1 MTTPQAYGIVLLVV
15 ATTTFVCTPL
25 CRRLAF
31 RIGAVQRP
39 DERRVHA
46 RTTALLGGA
55 AMLVGFLAGMLVA
68 AEVEVLDEIFTNST
82 EPLGLVIAAVLMLA
96 VGTIDD
102 IRDVSAPAKA
112 AGIILCASVLVFMGI
127 SLSVF
132 RVPFIGVIQLDP
144 NWSYLV
150 SVIWV
155 LGMTN
160 AINFIDGLDGLAAGI
175 VAIASGTFFLYTMQ
189 LVDLDI
195 LTAGTIAPL
204 VAVIVLGMCVG
215 FLPFNFHPARIF
227 MGDGGALL
235 LGLLMAAATMVV
247 GGRIDQNVQF
257 SGQTYFFFAPLFIPL
272 FILGVPIFDTFLAI
286 VRRAVKRKAPS
297 GADNEH
303 IHHRLVRLGH
313 GQRRSVLILWGWT
326 ALLSVLVLYPTYS
339 DGKGNA
345 LVPVGIAALC
355 LALFTVLHPGVRSTR
370 ADRRADKAARSAQTA
385 RSDDADEAGEAGGID
400 PAVTSGRAEETDATD
415 QAARADL
422 DVRSA
427 PSSAAPTARPTG
439 VAAPGRSGATPGPN
453 GPVPTARVTPAEA
466 LASLDVPAR
475 SAPSPR
481 PEPTDR

>member
-1 MTTPQAYGIVLLVV
+1 VTTPQAYGIVLLVA

-25 CRRLAF
+25 FRRLAF
-31 RIGAVQRP
+31 RVGAVQQP
-39 DERRVHA
+39 DERRVHP
-46 RTTALLGGA
+46 RPTPVLGGA

-68 AEVEVLDEIFTNST
+68 AQLDVLDQIFTNST

-102 IRDVSAPAKA
+102 IRDVSAPAKM
-112 AGIILCASVLVFMGI
+112 AGIVLCASVLVFLGI
-127 SLSVF
+127 SMSVF
-132 RVPFIGVIQLDP
+132 RVPFVGVIVLTPDL
-144 NWSYLV
+144 SYLL
-150 SVIWV
+150 SVVWV

-175 VAIASGTFFLYTMQ
+175 VAIAAGTFFLYTMQ
-189 LVDLDI
+189 LLDLDI
-195 LTAGTIAPL
+195 LTDGNIAPL

-235 LGLLMAAATMVV
+235 LGLLMAASTMVV
-247 GGRIDQNVQF
+247 GGRVDQSVEF

-286 VRRAVKRKAPS
+286 VRRAAKRKAPS

-313 GQRRSVLILWGWT
+313 GQRRSVLILWAWT
-326 ALLSVLVLYPTYS
+326 ALLSILVLYPTYS

-355 LALFTVLHPGVRSTR
+355 LALYTVLHPGVRSMR
-370 ADRRADKAARSAQTA
+370 AGRRAEIANGS
-385 RSDDADEAGEAGGID
+385 
-400 PAVTSGRAEETDATD
+400 V
-415 QAARADL
+415 
-422 DVRSA
+422 
-427 PSSAAPTARPTG
+427 AAPTAGRDETETETENG
-439 VAAPGRSGATPGPN
+439 GETETENGGGAAPAASEGGSERIDP
-453 GPVPTARVTPAEA
+453 PTAVPGVTPAEA
-466 LASLDVPAR
+466 LAALDVPVRAAR
-475 SAPSPR
+475 TAPAPA
-481 PEPTDR
+481 PEPTES

>member
-1 MTTPQAYGIVLLVV
+1 MTTPQAYGIVLLVA

-25 CRRLAF
+25 FRRLAF
-31 RIGAVQRP
+31 RVGAVTPP

-46 RTTALLGGA
+46 RPTPVLGGA

-68 AEVEVLDEIFTNST
+68 AQLDVLDQIFTNST

-102 IRDVSAPAKA
+102 IRDVSAPAKM
-112 AGIILCASVLVFMGI
+112 AGIVLCASVLVFLGI
-127 SLSVF
+127 SMSVF
-132 RVPFIGVIQLDP
+132 RVPFVGVIVLTPDL
-144 NWSYLV
+144 SYLL
-150 SVIWV
+150 SVVWV

-175 VAIASGTFFLYTMQ
+175 VAIAAGTFFLYTMQ
-189 LVDLDI
+189 LLDLDI
-195 LTAGTIAPL
+195 LTDGNIAPL

-235 LGLLMAAATMVV
+235 LGLLMAASTMVV
-247 GGRIDQNVQF
+247 GGRVDQNVEF

-272 FILGVPIFDTFLAI
+272 VILGVPIFDTFLAI
-286 VRRAVKRKAPS
+286 VRRAAKRKAPS

-313 GQRRSVLILWGWT
+313 GHRRSVLILWAWT
-326 ALLSVLVLYPTYS
+326 ALLSILVLYPTYT

-355 LALFTVLHPGVRSTR
+355 LALFTVLHPGVRSLR
-370 ADRRADKAARSAQTA
+370 AGRRAEIANGSARVPTA
-385 RSDDADEAGEAGGID
+385 GRDDDADG
-400 PAVTSGRAEETDATD
+400 
-415 QAARADL
+415 
-422 DVRSA
+422 
-427 PSSAAPTARPTG
+427 AAP
-439 VAAPGRSGATPGPN
+439 AAAAVEFGSDLADPSTVVPG
-453 GPVPTARVTPAEA
+453 VTPAEA
-466 LASLDVPAR
+466 LASIDVPAR
-475 SAPSPR
+475 ATRATPGPG
-481 PEPTDR
+481 PEPTES

>member
-1 MTTPQAYGIVLLVV
+1 MTTPQAYGIVLLVA

-25 CRRLAF
+25 FRRLAF
-31 RIGAVQRP
+31 RVGAVQQP
-39 DERRVHA
+39 DERRVHP
-46 RTTALLGGA
+46 RPTPVLGGA

-68 AEVEVLDEIFTNST
+68 AQLDVLDQIFTNST

-102 IRDVSAPAKA
+102 IRDVSAPAKM
-112 AGIILCASVLVFMGI
+112 AGIVLCASVLVFLGI
-127 SLSVF
+127 SMSVF
-132 RVPFIGVIQLDP
+132 RVPFVGVIVLTPDL
-144 NWSYLV
+144 SYLL
-150 SVIWV
+150 SVVWV

-175 VAIASGTFFLYTMQ
+175 VAIAAGTFFLYTMQ
-189 LVDLDI
+189 LLDLDI
-195 LTAGTIAPL
+195 LTDGNIAPL

-235 LGLLMAAATMVV
+235 LGLLMAASTMVV
-247 GGRIDQNVQF
+247 GGRVDQSVEF

-286 VRRAVKRKAPS
+286 VRRAAKRKAPS

-313 GQRRSVLILWGWT
+313 GQRRSVLILWAWT
-326 ALLSVLVLYPTYS
+326 ALLSILVLYPTYS

-355 LALFTVLHPGVRSTR
+355 LALYTVLHPGVRSMR
-370 ADRRADKAARSAQTA
+370 AGRRAEIANGS
-385 RSDDADEAGEAGGID
+385 
-400 PAVTSGRAEETDATD
+400 V
-415 QAARADL
+415 
-422 DVRSA
+422 
-427 PSSAAPTARPTG
+427 AAPTAGRDETETETENG
-439 VAAPGRSGATPGPN
+439 GETETENGGGAAPAASEGGSERIDP
-453 GPVPTARVTPAEA
+453 PTAVPGVTPAEA
-466 LASLDVPAR
+466 LAALDVPVRAAR
-475 SAPSPR
+475 TAPAPA
-481 PEPTDR
+481 PEPTES

>member
-1 MTTPQAYGIVLLVV
+1 MSTPQAYGIVLLVA

-25 CRRLAF
+25 FRRLAF
-31 RIGAVQRP
+31 RVGAVTPP

-46 RTTALLGGA
+46 RPTPVLGGA

-68 AEVEVLDEIFTNST
+68 AQLDVLDQIFTNST

-102 IRDVSAPAKA
+102 IRDVSAPAKM
-112 AGIILCASVLVFMGI
+112 AGIVLCASVLVFLGI
-127 SLSVF
+127 SMSVF
-132 RVPFIGVIQLDP
+132 RVPFVGVIVLTPDL
-144 NWSYLV
+144 SYLL
-150 SVIWV
+150 SVVWV

-175 VAIASGTFFLYTMQ
+175 VAIAAGTFFLYTMQ
-189 LVDLDI
+189 LLDLDI
-195 LTAGTIAPL
+195 LTDGNIAPL
-204 VAVIVLGMCVG
+204 IAVIVLGMCVG

-235 LGLLMAAATMVV
+235 LGLLMAASTMVV
-247 GGRIDQNVQF
+247 GGRVDQNVEF

-286 VRRAVKRKAPS
+286 VRRAAKRKAPS

-313 GQRRSVLILWGWT
+313 GHRRSVLILWAWT
-326 ALLSVLVLYPTYS
+326 ALLSILVLYPTYT

-355 LALFTVLHPGVRSTR
+355 LALYTVLHPGVRSTR
-370 ADRRADKAARSAQTA
+370 ADRRAEIANGGAPGGEPDPGRGTTRGVASAGTGASDAAT
-385 RSDDADEAGEAGGID
+385 DD
-400 PAVTSGRAEETDATD
+400 PAT
-415 QAARADL
+415 
-422 DVRSA
+422 
-427 PSSAAPTARPTG
+427 PT
-439 VAAPGRSGATPGPN
+439 
-453 GPVPTARVTPAEA
+453 VPRVTPAEA

-475 SAPSPR
+475 AARSTPAPGA
-481 PEPTDR
+481 EPTDR

>member
-1 MTTPQAYGIVLLVV
+1 VTTPQAYGIVLLVA

-25 CRRLAF
+25 FRRLAF
-31 RIGAVQRP
+31 RVGAVQQP
-39 DERRVHA
+39 DERRVHP
-46 RTTALLGGA
+46 RPTPVLGGA

-68 AEVEVLDEIFTNST
+68 AQLDVLDQIFTNST

-102 IRDVSAPAKA
+102 IRDVSAPAKM
-112 AGIILCASVLVFMGI
+112 AGIVLCASVLVFLGI
-127 SLSVF
+127 SMSVF
-132 RVPFIGVIQLDP
+132 RVPFVGVIVLTPDL
-144 NWSYLV
+144 SYLL
-150 SVIWV
+150 SVVWV

-175 VAIASGTFFLYTMQ
+175 VAIAAGTFFLYTMQ
-189 LVDLDI
+189 LLDLDI
-195 LTAGTIAPL
+195 LTDGNIAPL

-235 LGLLMAAATMVV
+235 LGLLMAASTMVV
-247 GGRIDQNVQF
+247 GGRVDQSVEF

-286 VRRAVKRKAPS
+286 VRRAAKRKAPS

-313 GQRRSVLILWGWT
+313 GQRRSVLILWAWT
-326 ALLSVLVLYPTYS
+326 ALLSILVLYPTYS

-355 LALFTVLHPGVRSTR
+355 LALYTVLHPGVRSMR
-370 ADRRADKAARSAQTA
+370 AGRRAEIANGS
-385 RSDDADEAGEAGGID
+385 
-400 PAVTSGRAEETDATD
+400 V
-415 QAARADL
+415 
-422 DVRSA
+422 
-427 PSSAAPTARPTG
+427 AAPTAGRDETETETETENG
-439 VAAPGRSGATPGPN
+439 GGAAPAASEGGSERIDP
-453 GPVPTARVTPAEA
+453 PTAVPGVTPAEA
-466 LASLDVPAR
+466 LAALDVPVRAAR
-475 SAPSPR
+475 TAPAPA
-481 PEPTDR
+481 PEPTES

>member
-1 MTTPQAYGIVLLVV
+1 VTTPQAYGIVLLVA

-25 CRRLAF
+25 FRRLAF
-31 RIGAVQRP
+31 RVGAVQQP
-39 DERRVHA
+39 DERRVHP
-46 RTTALLGGA
+46 RPTPVLGGA

-68 AEVEVLDEIFTNST
+68 AQLDVLDQIFTNST

-102 IRDVSAPAKA
+102 IRDVSAPAKM
-112 AGIILCASVLVFMGI
+112 AGIVLCASVLVFLGI
-127 SLSVF
+127 SMSVF
-132 RVPFIGVIQLDP
+132 RVPFVGVIVLTPDL
-144 NWSYLV
+144 SYLL
-150 SVIWV
+150 SVVWV

-175 VAIASGTFFLYTMQ
+175 VAIAAGTFFLYTMQ
-189 LVDLDI
+189 LLDLDI
-195 LTAGTIAPL
+195 LTDGNIAPL

-235 LGLLMAAATMVV
+235 LGLLMAASTMVV
-247 GGRIDQNVQF
+247 GGRVDQSVEF

-286 VRRAVKRKAPS
+286 VRRAAKRKAPS

-313 GQRRSVLILWGWT
+313 GQRRSVLILWAWT
-326 ALLSVLVLYPTYS
+326 ALLSILVLYPTYS

-355 LALFTVLHPGVRSTR
+355 LALYTVLHPGVRSMR
-370 ADRRADKAARSAQTA
+370 AGRRAEIANGS
-385 RSDDADEAGEAGGID
+385 
-400 PAVTSGRAEETDATD
+400 V
-415 QAARADL
+415 
-422 DVRSA
+422 
-427 PSSAAPTARPTG
+427 AAPTAGRDETETETENG
-439 VAAPGRSGATPGPN
+439 AETETENGGGAAPAASEGGSERIDP
-453 GPVPTARVTPAEA
+453 PTAVPGVTPAEA
-466 LASLDVPAR
+466 LAALDVPVRAAR
-475 SAPSPR
+475 TAPAPA
-481 PEPTDR
+481 PEPTES

>member
-1 MTTPQAYGIVLLVV
+1 MTTPQAYGIVLLVA

-25 CRRLAF
+25 FRRLAF
-31 RIGAVQRP
+31 RVGAVQQP
-39 DERRVHA
+39 DERRVHP
-46 RTTALLGGA
+46 RPTPVLGGA

-68 AEVEVLDEIFTNST
+68 AQLDVLDQIFTNST

-102 IRDVSAPAKA
+102 IRDVSAPAKM
-112 AGIILCASVLVFMGI
+112 AGIVLCASVLVFLGI
-127 SLSVF
+127 SMSVF
-132 RVPFIGVIQLDP
+132 RVPFVGVIVLTPDL
-144 NWSYLV
+144 SYLL
-150 SVIWV
+150 SVVWV

-175 VAIASGTFFLYTMQ
+175 VAIAAGTFFLYTMQ
-189 LVDLDI
+189 LLDLDI
-195 LTAGTIAPL
+195 LTDGNIAPL

-235 LGLLMAAATMVV
+235 LGLLMAASTMVV
-247 GGRIDQNVQF
+247 GGRVDQSVEF

-286 VRRAVKRKAPS
+286 VRRAAKRKAPS

-313 GQRRSVLILWGWT
+313 GQRRSVLILWAWT
-326 ALLSVLVLYPTYS
+326 ALLSILVLYPTYS

-355 LALFTVLHPGVRSTR
+355 LALYTVLHPGVRSMR
-370 ADRRADKAARSAQTA
+370 AGRRAEIANGS
-385 RSDDADEAGEAGGID
+385 
-400 PAVTSGRAEETDATD
+400 V
-415 QAARADL
+415 
-422 DVRSA
+422 
-427 PSSAAPTARPTG
+427 AAPTAGRDETETETENG
-439 VAAPGRSGATPGPN
+439 AETETENGGGAAPAASEGGSERIDP
-453 GPVPTARVTPAEA
+453 PTAVPGVTPAEA
-466 LASLDVPAR
+466 LAALDVPVRAAR
-475 SAPSPR
+475 TAPAPA
-481 PEPTDR
+481 PEPTES